1 MFHAGMVKESRVIF
15 AVALAASWDGPERLP
30 LPFGRLIRMRRAWL
44 VRILA
49 RLARTLGRFHRVRV
63 VPLLCR
69 ELCGGLPLLDH
80 VRDPLA
86 LPPDD
91 VATGNRQG

>member
-1 MFHAGMVKESRVIF
+1 MFHAGMAKESRAIF
-15 AVALAASWDGPERLP
+15 AVAQAAAWAGPERLP
-30 LPFGRLIRMRRAWL
+30 LPFGGLVRMRRAWL

-49 RLARTLGRFHRVRV
+49 RLARTLGRFDRVRV
-63 VPLLCR
+63 VPLLGR
-69 ELCGGLPLLDH
+69 KLCSGILLLDH
-80 VRDPLA
+80 VRDSIA